1 MFSMVL
7 ESRTMYNDASEHF
20 SLFLLF
26 VVIFQ
31 SFFFHRRSSELQRA
45 GSGLLDK
52 VITDTRSLKQIPL
65 TEFSS
70 DKDSSTCSFKCR
82 EAP

>member
-1 MFSMVL
+1 MKHCRSCLIYYFSKMVIL
-7 ESRTMYNDASEHF
+7 N
-20 SLFLLF
+20 LLCC
-26 VVIFQ
+26 
-31 SFFFHRRSSELQRA
+31 FFFHGRSSELQRA

-70 DKDSSTCSFKCR
+70 DKDSGTCFVEISGFPVTARKINL
-82 EAP
+82 